1 MLKMTGEE
9 YTAQKII
16 QETLF
21 NSATERNEITIEELL
36 G

>member
-21 NSATERNEITIEELL
+21 NSANEITIEELL
-36 G
+36 E